1 MKRSESPAFLESVAN
16 HPRVLRAI
24 GCTGEQFT
32 AGDSWADSIGLEW
45 DEGGIVFHRTAPGIY
60 SAHLVFLPKTQGIAA
75 KCADALR
82 YMFTRTGARVITGTI
97 PLRLRH
103 ARAVAKAAHMRH
115 LFDCD
120 GKAHYRLTVQDW
132 RKHKERN
139 DGLG

>member
-1 MKRSESPAFLESVAN
+1 MRVATGPEFLESVAN
-16 HPRVLRAI
+16 HPRVIRAI
-24 GCTGEQFT
+24 GCAGDAFA

-60 SAHLVFLPKTQGIAA
+60 SAHLVFLPKTRDVAA

-103 ARAVAKAAHMRH
+103 ARQVAKTARMRH
-115 LFDCD
+115 LFDCN
-120 GKAHYRLTVQDW
+120 GFAHYRLTVQDW
-132 RKHKERN
+132 RKHRE
-139 DGLG
+139 LI